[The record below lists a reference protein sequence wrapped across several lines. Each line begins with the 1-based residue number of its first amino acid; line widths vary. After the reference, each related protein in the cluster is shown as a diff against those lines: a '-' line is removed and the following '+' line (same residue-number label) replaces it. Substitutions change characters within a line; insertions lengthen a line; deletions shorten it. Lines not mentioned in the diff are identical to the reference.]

1 VGTEYEDEATDGYGV
16 TPTESHPL
24 FRAHLFQG
32 WTPDAITPIVQ
43 KAKDNGLI
51 DELMPVNGL
60 EGMDMARKLATHEG
74 IFSGISG
81 GGVVLGAIQKA
92 QSAPPG
98 TNILAIVPDTG
109 ERYLSTP
116 LFDPVQAD
124 MNAEEKALIAEA
136 GATAAL
142 PQPLPGTSDAAR
154 DIVETAIASNK
165 ITIFAFNDCEFCW
178 TLKKLFKA
186 IGVETHT
193 VAFDSAKYAKDDLG
207 NEIRAACQEKTGVPT
222 FPQVHIGG
230 KFFGGAFDAVKAW
243 KANELQPLIEAAG
256 AKPETCTID
265 GCLAPWNGY
274 KGDCFDFLPKWMTV
288 NPNRAK

>member
-1 VGTEYEDEATDGYGV
+1 M
-16 TPTESHPL
+16 H
-24 FRAHLFQG
+24 
-32 WTPDAITPIVQ
+32 VQ
-43 KAKDNGLI
+43 L
-51 DELMPVNGL
+51 
-60 EGMDMARKLATHEG
+60 R
-74 IFSGISG
+74 
-81 GGVVLGAIQKA
+81 
-92 QSAPPG
+92 
-98 TNILAIVPDTG
+98 
-109 ERYLSTP
+109 R
-116 LFDPVQAD
+116 
-124 MNAEEKALIAEA
+124 
-136 GATAAL
+136 
-142 PQPLPGTSDAAR
+142 
-154 DIVETAIASNK
+154 
-165 ITIFAFNDCEFCW
+165 

-274 KGDCFDFLPKWMTV
+274 KGDCFDFLPKYAFASDADSSSRTSASTRPCMPMSIACAILISHRRCMHKRLLLEEYALPEMQLLEPFLNVQTRVSLLRAFNAFALLSCAFALRRWMTV